1 MADYIRT
8 HLTLGILLGVTLLIG
23 AAIVYLNYVFF
34 PPHFTGWG
42 EVTQA
47 RTISGW
53 VINRGERH
61 KPVEVQLYIDNGFV
75 AHVVAELPRPDVV
88 KAGWTQDPRSGYSF
102 PLPALTTGNHEA
114 HVYTVHKVGD
124 RSYITLQVTGNPL
137 RFYVD
142 ANGAVRP
149 LD

>member
-8 HLTLGILLGVTLLIG
+8 HLTLGLLLGVTLLIG
-23 AAIVYLNYVFF
+23 AAIIYLYYVFF

-42 EVTQA
+42 EVTQT

-75 AHVVAELPRPDVV
+75 AHGVAELPRPDVA
-88 KAGWTQDPRSGYSF
+88 KAGWTQDPRCGYSF
-102 PLPALTTGNHEA
+102 PLPGLATGDHEA
-114 HVYTVHKVGD
+114 HVYAVHKVGD
-124 RSYITLQVTGNPL
+124 GSYITLQVTGRPL

-142 ANGAVRP
+142 TNGAVRP
-149 LD
+149 SD